1 MSALDAR
8 PLTLALGGRWH
19 GRYGTACCPAH
30 PDKRPSLT
38 IRDGDSAVLLSCK
51 AGCPREAIIA
61 ALKARGLW
69 GSREHVD
76 VVPWQPP
83 AKPAPTVYWR
93 TKDAPRETQRACDI
107 WRSTCGFFRSD
118 TPAGQ
123 YLIGRGIPPPWPE
136 TLAFGRLEHPET
148 RERDVPALIVARHCP
163 VVHLVRGIQ
172 RIFLTERG
180 EKYQRGSVKMSLG
193 SIAGGRAELLWPDDK
208 LVLCEGVES
217 ALSAWR
223 LLKTPAWAMCG
234 GFPSELPLP
243 ARVREITL
251 IADNDLAG
259 TSERLAKVLAKSIR
273 ADGAICTVIMPVQA
287 GADANDVLRGAA

>member
-1 MSALDAR
+1 MTDAR
-8 PLTLALGGRWH
+8 QLTLALDGRWYSS
-19 GRYGTACCPAH
+19 YGTARCPAH
-30 PDKRPSLT
+30 DDRNPSLT
-38 IRDGDSAVLLSCK
+38 IRDGADAVLLSCK
-51 AGCPREAIIA
+51 AGCPREAVIA
-61 ALKARGLW
+61 ALKAQWLW

-83 AKPAPTVYWR
+83 AAKLKPSAYWR
-93 TKDAPRETQRACDI
+93 TKDAPRETQRACDL
-107 WRSTCGFFRSD
+107 WREACGFFRTE
-118 TPAGQ
+118 TPAGR

-136 TLAFGRLEHPET
+136 MLAFGRLDHPET
-148 RERDVPALIVARHCP
+148 HERNVPALIVARHCP

-172 RIFLTERG
+172 RIFLTEDG
-180 EKYQRGSVKMSLG
+180 HKYQRGTCKMSLG
-193 SIAGGRAELLWPDDK
+193 SIAGGRAELVSPDAE

-217 ALSAWR
+217 ALSACR

-243 ARVREITL
+243 ARIREITL

-273 ADGAICTVIMPVQA
+273 ADGRICTVIMPVQA